1 MATRFVF
8 LVSILA
14 LLIRLADAQF
24 YGSNFLSAL
33 RGYGG
38 DMCRFISCPVGQ
50 TCVNGVCNGG
60 GLVGGYYSGLNGGFA
75 SGAGLGLLGGA
86 NKLCAET
93 VDCYSGQICQAGRCT
108 FTSALGGFA
117 GGALGGGLMSP
128 MLEAGPSVYHSG
140 ALPPPLP
147 NGMVGVPGNP
157 PSGFQPCSLMQDCL
171 NGQICVNGYCSQS
184 NVVYGGSQAMRSL
197 TSCATGA
204 VCPVAHV
211 CLAGTCVPNYFSK
224 TTACITS
231 STCQFGQICQ
241 VGRCLPNAFYGPNS
255 GHVLPK
261 PVECPDGTTE
271 CYKYECGGEIPF
283 TTRGCGLSF
292 ETQNL
297 WNDSCGQARSI
308 CETLNQRGTC
318 LICDHKHMCNGGSS
332 SHYFLTIIYATC
344 NLLYL
349 SL

>member
-1 MATRFVF
+1 MTTRIVF

-14 LLIRLADAQF
+14 FLIRLSDAQF

-75 SGAGLGLLGGA
+75 PGAGLV
-86 NKLCAET
+86 CAET

-108 FTSALGGFA
+108 FTSALGGFG

-128 MLEAGPSVYHSG
+128 MLEAGPSVYQPG

-147 NGMVGVPGNP
+147 NGNGMLAVPDP

-184 NVVYGGSQAMRSL
+184 NVVYGGSQSMRSL

-224 TTACITS
+224 TTVLSQLTNVNGNLFCF
-231 STCQFGQICQ
+231 Q
-241 VGRCLPNAFYGPNS
+241 GPNS
-255 GHVLPK
+255 GNVLPK
-261 PVECPDGTTE
+261 PVECLDGTTE
-271 CYKYECGGEIPF
+271 CYKYECEGESKRAIAV
-283 TTRGCGLSF
+283 
-292 ETQNL
+292 N
-297 WNDSCGQARSI
+297 ARSI
-308 CETLNQRGTC
+308 CETLNQQGTC

-332 SHYFLTIIYATC
+332 SRYFLTIIYAMC
-344 NLLYL
+344 NLLYF